1 MDNIQLTA
9 SSAAMDNNQTNSASA
24 SAVLPKGILKNKPGQ
39 HDVMSLAHLNS
50 TMKITKPKTLFVNSF
65 GRSSIESRNTVDT
78 DAAFLIFIISMRVG
92 FDRTETIGPSST
104 AGDDA
109 LDDEDKGTDLDPDAR
124 AKHDAFVR
132 ARKDCLLIT
141 HLTMD
146 RNEAE
151 AMKKTRKLAEKDDI
165 ESDVAATSVE
175 ESEDLPSLPSSESQP
190 NGA

>member
-39 HDVMSLAHLNS
+39 HDVMSLAHLTSNN
-50 TMKITKPKTLFVNSF
+50 LNRF

-92 FDRTETIGPSST
+92 FDRTETN
-104 AGDDA
+104 
-109 LDDEDKGTDLDPDAR
+109 KGTDLDPDAR

-132 ARKDCLLIT
+132 ARKG
-141 HLTMD
+141 HYE
-146 RNEAE
+146 NEAE

>member
-1 MDNIQLTA
+1 MPTQDFTPLTALYTAMDNIQLTA

-24 SAVLPKGILKNKPGQ
+24 SAVLPREYSRKPGQ
-39 HDVMSLAHLNS
+39 HDVMSLAHL
-50 TMKITKPKTLFVNSF
+50 
-65 GRSSIESRNTVDT
+65 
-78 DAAFLIFIISMRVG
+78 
-92 FDRTETIGPSST
+92 IGPSST

-132 ARKDCLLIT
+132 ARKG
-141 HLTMD
+141 HYE
-146 RNEAE
+146 NEAE